1 MRKIVLAAAIASAA
15 LTITGC
21 SQGDED
27 AAEPT
32 AEAEA
37 EASADPAAGDATA
50 EAGAV
55 LDANTATAAQLG
67 GANGV
72 SPELAEA
79 IVSGRPY
86 ATVADLSAKLRETL
100 SEEESAAVLG
110 TVFVPVNLNSASE
123 DEIKLIPGMT
133 ERMVHEFLE
142 YRPYED
148 MAEFDREI
156 GKYVDEAEV
165 ARFRRYVTL

>member
-1 MRKIVLAAAIASAA
+1 MRKIVLAAAIAGVA
-15 LTITGC
+15 LTLSGC
-21 SQGDED
+21 SQGTDD
-27 AAEPT
+27 SAEPKAEVEAT
-32 AEAEA
+32 ADTSAENTA
-37 EASADPAAGDATA
+37 SDASA
-50 EAGAV
+50 V
-55 LDANTATAAQLG
+55 IDANSAAAAQLA
-67 GANGV
+67 GANGA

-79 IVSGRPY
+79 IVAGRPY
-86 ATVADLSAKLRETL
+86 ATVVDLNTKLRETL
-100 SEEESAAVLG
+100 SEEEAAAVLEN
-110 TVFVPVNLNSASE
+110 VFVPVNLNTASE
-123 DEIKLIPGMT
+123 EEIKLIPGMT